1 MKKFLSILCLA
12 ALTYHS
18 NAMAYSIVEVRD
30 TTIQPKSDDTLR
42 LRIGQM
48 KIDIYPD
55 SSAVIQ
61 VANGKKKPQVEDFA
75 WYGFSG
81 LRYGFLNLMD
91 ENEKIQT
98 EGWLGNTGRRNVSSH
113 VAFNVLN
120 ATWDLDKS
128 HVRICTGL
136 GFQFNTIALNKE
148 YKLQEQ
154 DSLTFITGITP
165 NYKLSTL
172 NANYIQVPFVF
183 QFNGRLKKDSD
194 GDYSA
199 FHSSIGCIGSY
210 LIGSNAYYKWEQDG
224 EKKKQRL
231 EGNYGLNPFQFDIYA
246 DFGFG
251 DVLTWYLQTGLL
263 SVFKENKG
271 PELYSLST
279 GLKINF

>member
-18 NAMAYSIVEVRD
+18 NAMANSIEEVRD
-30 TTIQPKSDDTLR
+30 TTIQPKNDDTLR

-61 VANGKKKPQVEDFA
+61 MPNGNKKPKVKDFP

-81 LRYGFLNLMD
+81 LRYGFLYLMD

-98 EGWLGNTGRRNVSSH
+98 EGWLGNTSRRNVSSL

-128 HVRICTGL
+128 HLRICTGL
-136 GFQFNTIALNKE
+136 GFQFNSIALNKE

-154 DSLTFITGITP
+154 DSLSFITGVIP
-165 NYKLSTL
+165 NYKRSTL
-172 NANYIQVPFVF
+172 NANYIQVPFIF
-183 QFNGRLKKDSD
+183 QFNGKLRKDSD
-194 GDYSA
+194 GDYTA
-199 FHSSIGCIGSY
+199 FHTSIGCIGSY
-210 LIGSNAYYKWEQDG
+210 LIGSNAFYKWEQEG
-224 EKKKQRL
+224 EKKRQRL
-231 EGNYGLNPFQFDIYA
+231 EGNYGLNPFQVDLYA

-251 DVLTWYLQTGLL
+251 DVMTWYFQSGLL
-263 SVFKENKG
+263 NVFKENKG
-271 PELYSLST
+271 PELYSLSA